1 MIKTRIEPDVQ
12 NYFMKNFCAPGFEW
26 YLKIP
31 IMEKKAYERH
41 LAVIENSDKKKEA
54 WNLLA
59 NLSCAKPVLN
69 GGLRRE
75 MKCFKCVITWQRFIF
90 EKTGLFCV
98 YILNHGS
105 GSFIFDGKNFW
116 WWWWSSIIKETLSLQ
131 LLLCA
136 RKFTF
141 CEFYWKRTFIL
152 LPKWRKLAKGGG
164 GVGTLLLLTASAW
177 GYKVVYYSS
186 SSETLFLVSSV
197 RK

>member
-1 MIKTRIEPDVQ
+1 M
-12 NYFMKNFCAPGFEW
+12 
-26 YLKIP
+26 
-31 IMEKKAYERH
+31 
-41 LAVIENSDKKKEA
+41 
-54 WNLLA
+54 
-59 NLSCAKPVLN
+59 

-90 EKTGLFCV
+90 EKTGLFFV

-186 SSETLFLVSSV
+186 TVPSFVSQKIEQCYSSRESKVTQNLFFLLLNWN
-197 RK
+197 